1 METQKN
7 INLLEKLPILD
18 YRIKA
23 FADMV
28 SMKIQ
33 SMKIASGVIILVG
46 CILGS
51 SLESRGDIYRYED
64 EDGVVHFT
72 DAPTDRRFKIFM
84 RDIKKDKQLRRAFK
98 LPGYAQDPAQF
109 EPLIDSCAVQY
120 GVDKALIKAVIHA
133 ESGYNPNAISPKGA
147 QGLMQL
153 MPKTAQGLKVRNSF
167 DPEENIRGG
176 VKYLRFLLD
185 TCKGDVSLA
194 LAAYNAGLSRV
205 AQYGGIPPY
214 QETRNYVTKVLSY
227 QKSYQ

>member
-1 METQKN
+1 MAHMN
-7 INLLEKLPILD
+7 IF
-18 YRIKA
+18 RTWTTFSA
-23 FADMV
+23 
-28 SMKIQ
+28 
-33 SMKIASGVIILVG
+33 IILAG
-46 CILGS
+46 IILLSG
-51 SLESRGDIYRYED
+51 LDTRADIYRYED

-84 RDIKKDKQLRRAFK
+84 RDIKKDKQLRRSFK
-98 LPGYAQDPAQF
+98 LPGYAQDPARF
-109 EPLIDSCAVQY
+109 EPLINSCAVQY

-133 ESGYNPNAISPKGA
+133 ESGYNPNAVSPKGA

-153 MPKTAQGLKVRNSF
+153 MPKTAEGLKVKNSF
-167 DPEENIRGG
+167 DPEDNIRGG

-214 QETRNYVTKVLSY
+214 QETRNYVAKVLSY
-227 QKSYQ
+227 QKTYE